1 MENFPTYYLVEDE
14 EPKIIIQESN
24 RASHL
29 KSCNSYDRTV
39 AMLTN
44 VIGKGWKLS
53 EERIV

>member
-44 VIGKGWKLS
+44 VIGKGSKLS